1 MSACANTGATGAPRT
16 RRNAM
21 IATLFIHRLGLCS
34 AAALLVGTTLL
45 AQAPGGSPGMPQQ
58 QPQQPSTQ
66 PTTPSQ
72 QPEAGPSNS
81 VQSMADQSFVSEAM
95 QGSMAEVQLA
105 QLAQQ
110 KSQSQDVKQFAQKM
124 ANDHT
129 QMNQK
134 WFDPVA
140 RQLNVSEPK
149 SPSKKDKKLMAKL
162 EGLNGDEFDKEYITA
177 MLKDHQDDLKKF
189 KQEADATQDPN
200 LKQIATQGSTVISQH
215 LQLAEQVAKNHNIPV
230 EGGKEISSR

>member
-1 MSACANTGATGAPRT
+1 MPACTNTGAAGAPRT

-21 IATLFIHRLGLCS
+21 IATRFTHRLGLCS
-34 AAALLVGTTLL
+34 AAALLAGATVL
-45 AQAPGGSPGMPQQ
+45 AQSPGGSPGMPQQ
-58 QPQQPSTQ
+58 QPQQPTQ
-66 PTTPSQ
+66 PTQSTMPSQ
-72 QPEAGPSNS
+72 TPDAGPSGS

-95 QGSMAEVQLA
+95 QGNMAEVQLA

-110 KSQSQDVKQFAQKM
+110 KSQSQDVKQFAQKL

-134 WFDPVA
+134 WFDPLA
-140 RQLNVSEPK
+140 KQLNVSEPK

-162 EGLNGDEFDKEYITA
+162 DTLNGDEFDKEYIAA
-177 MLKDHQDDLKKF
+177 MVKDHQEDLKKF
-189 KQEADATQDPN
+189 KQEADAAQDPT
-200 LKQIATQGSTVISQH
+200 LKQIAQQGSTVISNH

-230 EGGKEISSR
+230 EGEISSR

>member
-1 MSACANTGATGAPRT
+1 MSACANSGATGAPPT

-21 IATLFIHRLGLCS
+21 IAIRFTHRIGLCS
-34 AAALLVGTTLL
+34 AAALLAGATLL
-45 AQAPGGSPGMPQQ
+45 AQTPGGSPGMPQQ
-58 QPQQPSTQ
+58 QPQQPTTQ

-72 QPEAGPSNS
+72 VPDAGPSNS
-81 VQSMADQSFVSEAM
+81 VQSMADQSFVSEAI
-95 QGSMAEVQLA
+95 QGNLAEVQLA

-110 KSQSQDVKQFAQKM
+110 KSQSQDVKQFALRL

-134 WFDPVA
+134 WFGPEA
-140 RQLNVSEPK
+140 KQLNVSEPK

-162 EGLNGDEFDKEYITA
+162 EALNGDEFDKEYIAA
-177 MLKDHQDDLKKF
+177 MVKDHQEDLKKF
-189 KQEADATQDPN
+189 KQEADAAQDPT
-200 LKQIATQGSTVISQH
+200 LKQIAQQGSTVISNH

-230 EGGKEISSR
+230 EGEISSR

>member
-1 MSACANTGATGAPRT
+1 
-16 RRNAM
+16 M
-21 IATLFIHRLGLCS
+21 IANRFTRRLGLSS
-34 AAALLVGTTLL
+34 AAALLAGATLF
-45 AQAPGGSPGMPQQ
+45 AQSPGGSPGMPQQ
-58 QPQQPSTQ
+58 QQPQQPSQ
-66 PTTPSQ
+66 PSMPSQ
-72 QPEAGPSNS
+72 TPEAGPASS
-81 VQSMADQSFVSEAM
+81 AQSMADQSFVSEAM
-95 QGSMAEVQLA
+95 QGNMAEVQLA

-110 KSQSQDVKQFAQKM
+110 KSQSQDVKQYAAKL

-140 RQLNVSEPK
+140 KQLNVNEPK
-149 SPSKKDKKLMAKL
+149 GPSKKDKKLMEKL
-162 EGLNGDEFDKEYITA
+162 QGLNGDEFDKEYLTA

-189 KQEADATQDPN
+189 KQEAEGTQDPN

-215 LQLAEQVAKNHNIPV
+215 LQLAQQIAKAHNVPV

>member
-1 MSACANTGATGAPRT
+1 MNANRF
-16 RRNAM
+16 
-21 IATLFIHRLGLCS
+21 TLRLGVSS
-34 AAALLVGTTLL
+34 ATALLAGVTLL
-45 AQAPGGSPGMPQQ
+45 AQAPGSPSPGMPQQ
-58 QPQQPSTQ
+58 QPQQPSQQQ
-66 PTTPSQ
+66 PMPSQ
-72 QPEAGPSNS
+72 QTDSGPAGSA
-81 VQSMADQSFVSEAM
+81 QSMADQSFVTDAM
-95 QGSMAEVQLA
+95 QGNMAEIQLA

-149 SPSKKDKKLMAKL
+149 GPSKKDKKLIAKL
-162 EGLNGDEFDKEYITA
+162 ETLSGDEFDKEYITA
-177 MLKDHQDDLKKF
+177 MLKDHQEDLKKF
-189 KQEADATQDPN
+189 RQEADASQDPN
-200 LKQIATQGSTVISQH
+200 LKQIAQQGSTVISQH

-230 EGGKEISSR
+230 ESGKEVSSR

>member
-1 MSACANTGATGAPRT
+1 VKSACANTGATGAPRT

-21 IATLFIHRLGLCS
+21 IATRFTHRLALCS
-34 AAALLVGTTLL
+34 AATLLAGATLL
-45 AQAPGGSPGMPQQ
+45 AQNPGGSPGMPQQ
-58 QPQQPSTQ
+58 QPQQPTTQ

-72 QPEAGPSNS
+72 QPEAGPSSS

-95 QGSMAEVQLA
+95 QGNMAEVQLA
-105 QLAQQ
+105 QMAQQ
-110 KSQSQDVKQFAQKM
+110 KSQSQDVKQFAQKL

-140 RQLNVSEPK
+140 KQLNVSEPK
-149 SPSKKDKKLMAKL
+149 SPSKKDRKLMAKL
-162 EGLNGDEFDKEYITA
+162 EALNGDEFDKEYIAA
-177 MLKDHQDDLKKF
+177 MVKDHQDDLKKF
-189 KQEADATQDPN
+189 KQEADGTQDAN

-230 EGGKEISSR
+230 EGGEISSR